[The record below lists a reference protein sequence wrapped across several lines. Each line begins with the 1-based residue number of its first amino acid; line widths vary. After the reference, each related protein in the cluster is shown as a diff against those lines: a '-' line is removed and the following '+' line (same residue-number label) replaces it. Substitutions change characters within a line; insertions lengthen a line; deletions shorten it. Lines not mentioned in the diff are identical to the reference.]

1 MDFSNFNYKWRL
13 KLRLLILNFLSYN
26 SQKGYTMF
34 LDAFFS
40 FILFFVTALVILV
53 LFLFLYAK
61 VTPYDDYEMIFT
73 QNNTASALGFGG
85 AIVGLCIPLYSALVN
100 SISYGDFAI
109 WAIVAMSI
117 QLLFAFIMT
126 RLSGKFSVERHMNNG
141 DISVGILMAMISIA
155 IGLLNAGSMSY

>member
-1 MDFSNFNYKWRL
+1 
-13 KLRLLILNFLSYN
+13 
-26 SQKGYTMF
+26 
-34 LDAFFS
+34 
-40 FILFFVTALVILV
+40 
-53 LFLFLYAK
+53 
-61 VTPYDDYEMIFT
+61 MIFT

-85 AIVGLCIPLYSALVN
+85 AIVSLCIPLYSALVN